1 MQDSS
6 GFCQDAAMKTARM
19 GFATLLL
26 GSSLLAHEWHD
37 HGAVATPGTERPI
50 LQLAALGSAEA
61 SYSRESKAHPLDAM
75 FAAFAPQVKTRR
87 DARYLYVESEG
98 LPAHPMMIGI
108 TAWQQQVPLPQPYTG
123 ANAWQIPLT
132 PEPSATPVS
141 IRGRFLRG
149 AIAVAANG
157 IPIFNPQNNR
167 GEVSQEIGELDEWG
181 GHCGRA
187 DDYHYHAAPL
197 HLAKVLGTASPIAVA
212 LDGYA
217 IYSLTEPDGST
228 PVGLD
233 AFNGHETPKLGYHY
247 HASTRYPYV
256 NGGFHGRV
264 TEAGGQVDPQPR
276 AQPVRPDLPP
286 LRGAKITGFTASP
299 DHRTFALQYTV
310 NGTPASVN
318 YNAAES
324 GAWKFQFV
332 GADGTTRNEVYR
344 PGDRRGGGGG
354 GAGPGDRENG
364 RNGPDQPDRPDPPRR
379 ERPRADAAPG
389 GEPPASTAAEIR
401 RPVPGFVLKSPAV
414 SDGGMLPVEFTGD
427 GAGISPPLEW
437 DGAPAG
443 TAGYALAMHHM
454 DPEGRAKWYWTLY
467 NLPAATRSLP
477 KNVSGVGTL
486 GNNGINRRLGYA
498 PPHSKGP
505 GAKTYVLTLYALS
518 SMPVIADR
526 PESVSRDV
534 LLNAIRDR
542 VLATAELKVVAIREG
557 ATGDPTP
564 PERPREDRP
573 RPSATAAGNSG
584 TRREPRGDSSG
595 LVKPTLAD
603 TLKVNVYA
611 DNWFMMYI
619 NGKLRAVDP
628 IEFTPHN
635 VVTVDILPEYPMT
648 IAILAKDNADPKTG
662 LEYGNHIGDGGFIIK
677 FADGTV
683 SNATW
688 KAKNFFRGP
697 LNRDVQ
703 NPKVEHTPL
712 PQNWYAVDF
721 DDSAWPAA
729 VEFTEERVNPKE
741 AFYQADFKGAK
752 FIWTSDLDLDNTVI
766 FRTRIEKP
774 GWKPRWN
781 TRPDLDIREAPVK

>member
-1 MQDSS
+1 
-6 GFCQDAAMKTARM
+6 MKTARI
-19 GFATLLL
+19 GIA
-26 GSSLLAHEWHD
+26 SLLMGVSLQAHEWHRPGNPAQAND
-37 HGAVATPGTERPI
+37 HPSLTGAPV
-50 LQLAALGSAEA
+50 LHLAALETGRDSGS
-61 SYSRESKAHPLDAM
+61 RNMQAHPLDAM

-87 DARYLYVESEG
+87 DAQYLYVESEG

-108 TAWQQQVPLPQPYTG
+108 TAWQQQVPLPQAYTG
-123 ANAWQIPLT
+123 NNAWQIPLN
-132 PEPSATPVS
+132 PEPSTAPVS

-167 GEVSQEIGELDEWG
+167 GEISQEIGELDEWG

-197 HLAKVLGTASPIAVA
+197 HLAKVLGKGSPIAVA

-217 IYSLTEPDGST
+217 IYGLTEPDGSA
-228 PVGLD
+228 PAGLD
-233 AFNGHETPKLGYHY
+233 AFNGHSTATLGYHY

-286 LRGAKITGFTASP
+286 LRGARITGFNVAP
-299 DHRTFALQYTV
+299 DHKTFVVQYNV
-310 NGTPASVN
+310 HGSPASVT
-318 YNAAES
+318 YTAGEG
-324 GAWKFQFV
+324 GAWKFQFT
-332 GADGTTRNEVYR
+332 GTDGTTRDEVYR
-344 PGDRRGGGGG
+344 PGERRSGGGGPG
-354 GAGPGDRENG
+354 SGDRPGG
-364 RNGPDQPDRPDPPRR
+364 RSGDDRPDRGPR
-379 ERPRADAAPG
+379 ERPRTDAG
-389 GEPPASTAAEIR
+389 GREELPASTSAPIQH
-401 RPVPGFVLKSPAV
+401 PVPGFVLKSAAV
-414 SDGGMLPVEFTGD
+414 PNGGALPVEFTGD

-437 DGAPAG
+437 EGAPAG
-443 TAGYALAMHHM
+443 TAGFALLMHHV

-467 NLPAATRSLP
+467 NLPGGTRGLARGAT
-477 KNVSGVGTL
+477 GVGTA
-486 GNNGINRRLGYA
+486 GNNSIDRRLGYA

-505 GAKTYVLTLYALS
+505 GLKTYVITLYALS
-518 SMPVIADR
+518 SMPAITE
-526 PESVSRDV
+526 PPPSVSRDV
-534 LLNAIRDR
+534 LLNAIRDH
-542 VLATAELKVVAIREG
+542 VLGTAELKVTYTRPG
-557 ATGDPTP
+557 AEAGEESKPR
-564 PERPREDRP
+564 ERPRGDRA
-573 RPSATAAGNSG
+573 RPGANGGNASA
-584 TRREPRGDSSG
+584 RENRSDASG

-603 TLKVNVYA
+603 TIKVRVYA

-635 VVTVDILPEYPMT
+635 VVTVDLLPEYPMT

-697 LNRDVQ
+697 LNRDIQ
-703 NPKVEHTPL
+703 NPQVQHTPL
-712 PQNWYAVDF
+712 PANWYAVDF
-721 DDSAWPAA
+721 DDSTWAHA
-729 VEFTEERVNPKE
+729 VEFTEQRVNPKE
-741 AFYQADFKGAK
+741 AFYQADFQGAK
-752 FIWTSDLDLDNTVI
+752 FMWTEDLDLDNTVI

-781 TRPDLDIREAPVK
+781 TRPDLDISGAPAR